1 MSKSLKLFG
10 AATLGVAGVMVV
22 AVNFADRNIAGMPAE
37 PQLLGA
43 LPAPEPVET
52 AEAPQGLLVGA
63 AQAATSAGDGKF
75 GLGRTALPEEVAA
88 WDHDISPD
96 GTGLPVGAGSV
107 EDGEMLF
114 EDNCASCHGSFAEGV
129 GNWPK
134 LAGGDGT
141 LNHADPLKTVGSF
154 WPYLSTVY
162 DYVHRSMPFGNA
174 QILSDDE
181 VYAITAYILYSNDLV
196 DDEFVLSNENF
207 TEVEMPNS
215 EGFIVDDRSETEYPQ
230 WRAEPCMEACKDE
243 VEITMRATVLDV
255 TPDQAG
261 SEAEPAATEAAAA
274 PAEDAAPAAAEPE
287 TAEAAPAEPAVQE
300 AAFDPDLAAEGE
312 KIFNKCKACH
322 QVGEGASNRT
332 GPELNGIVGREVAAA
347 EGFKYSDAMMEHGG
361 TWTPEELRAFLANP
375 RQDLKGTRMA
385 FAGLRK
391 DEDLDAVIEYL
402 KSFP

>member
-114 EDNCASCHGSFAEGV
+114 EDNCAACHGSFAEGV

-134 LAGGDGT
+134 LAGGGRHAEPYRSAEDGGVF
-141 LNHADPLKTVGSF
+141 LALSVHGLRLRPPLHALWQCADPQ
-154 WPYLSTVY
+154 
-162 DYVHRSMPFGNA
+162 R
-174 QILSDDE
+174 
-181 VYAITAYILYSNDLV
+181 
-196 DDEFVLSNENF
+196 
-207 TEVEMPNS
+207 
-215 EGFIVDDRSETEYPQ
+215 
-230 WRAEPCMEACKDE
+230 
-243 VEITMRATVLDV
+243 
-255 TPDQAG
+255 
-261 SEAEPAATEAAAA
+261 
-274 PAEDAAPAAAEPE
+274 
-287 TAEAAPAEPAVQE
+287 
-300 AAFDPDLAAEGE
+300 
-312 KIFNKCKACH
+312 
-322 QVGEGASNRT
+322 
-332 GPELNGIVGREVAAA
+332 
-347 EGFKYSDAMMEHGG
+347 
-361 TWTPEELRAFLANP
+361 
-375 RQDLKGTRMA
+375 
-385 FAGLRK
+385 
-391 DEDLDAVIEYL
+391 
-402 KSFP
+402 